1 MLTARIL
8 TLVLSLAALPA
19 LAAPPAPKPMQ
30 GYMVPLQA
38 AVLTAE
44 PIDAA
49 CDADP
54 GATDT
59 PACASF
65 ELNTLGYKRVTLVIR
80 YTRDAA
86 TAVTL
91 SKDSSLDGAPPWG
104 VLQIGSASPPV
115 VTMTSQQTTWDVSA
129 LGAGDSVTWEV
140 TFDVTAP
147 YTRFR
152 LEGASASA
160 DDVVTVNAVLIGG

>member
-1 MLTARIL
+1 MLTAR
-8 TLVLSLAALPA
+8 TLPLVIALIAAPA

-30 GYMVPLQA
+30 SYMVPMQTS
-38 AVLTAE
+38 VLSAE
-44 PIDAA
+44 SIDAA

-65 ELNTLGYKRVTLVIR
+65 ELNTHGYKRVTLIIR

-86 TAVTL
+86 TTVTM
-91 SKDSSLDGAPPWG
+91 SKDSSVDGAPPWG
-104 VLQIGSASPPV
+104 VLQIGSAAPPV

-129 LGAGDSVTWEV
+129 IGAGDSVTWEV
-140 TFDVTAP
+140 TFDVTGP